1 MGNRIILKKIND
13 KSIEEHFAPLE
24 HSNKKGCLESESAF
38 LILSFKNKELSSLLF
53 VLFSI
58 LFTLSPKLYWPIFQL
73 SILEQQ

>member
-13 KSIEEHFAPLE
+13 KSIEEHFAPLK
-24 HSNKKGCLESESAF
+24 HPNKKGCHESESAF

-58 LFTLSPKLYWPIFQL
+58 LFTLSPKPY
-73 SILEQQ
+73 

>member
-38 LILSFKNKELSSLLF
+38 LILRFKNKELSSLLF
-53 VLFSI
+53 VLFFYSLYSFSKT
-58 LFTLSPKLYWPIFQL
+58 LFANFPTVNP
-73 SILEQQ
+73 